1 MKKKI
6 NLEWLIIPIDYIKV
20 SDDIRTVVKLPIV
33 ISILTSIL
41 YYLFND
47 TVHALKVFSDLLLN
61 LDSILIGFTGIL
73 VTLLLTTE
81 NKTIDILKANK
92 TDKKLHGKKVSLY
105 DLLHILFTNALLN
118 ELILLLVV
126 LFNLF
131 LLGLTCNKLIS
142 TIGLVVEE
150 YMILNIIFS
159 MMIGVNNMYWTFKK
173 DGED

>member
-6 NLEWLIIPIDYIKV
+6 NLEWLRIPIDYIKV

-47 TVHALKVFSDLLLN
+47 TVHALKVFSELLLN

-81 NKTIDILKANK
+81 NKTIDILKAKK
-92 TDKKLHGKKVSLY
+92 TDKKLYIKK
-105 DLLHILFTNALLN
+105 
-118 ELILLLVV
+118 
-126 LFNLF
+126 
-131 LLGLTCNKLIS
+131 
-142 TIGLVVEE
+142 
-150 YMILNIIFS
+150 
-159 MMIGVNNMYWTFKK
+159 FKMK
-173 DGED
+173 I

>member
-1 MKKKI
+1 M
-6 NLEWLIIPIDYIKV
+6 
-20 SDDIRTVVKLPIV
+20 

-47 TVHALKVFSDLLLN
+47 TVHTLKVFSELLLN

-81 NKTIDILKANK
+81 NKTIDILKEKK
-92 TDKKLHGKKVSLY
+92 TDKILYGKKVSLY

-118 ELILLLVV
+118 ELILLIIV

-131 LLGLTCNKLIS
+131 LMGLICNELI
-142 TIGLVVEE
+142 TRIGLIVEE

-159 MMIGVNNMYWTFKK
+159 MMIGVNNMYWTFKNN
-173 DGED
+173 

>member
-1 MKKKI
+1 MKKKF
-6 NLEWLIIPIDYIKV
+6 NLEWLRIPIDYIKV

-47 TVHALKVFSDLLLN
+47 TVHGLKVFSELLLN

-81 NKTIDILKANK
+81 NKTIDILKEKK
-92 TDKKLHGKKVSLY
+92 TDKILYGKKVSLY

-118 ELILLLVV
+118 ELILLIIV

-131 LLGLTCNKLIS
+131 LMGLICNELIT
-142 TIGLVVEE
+142 TIGLMVEE

-159 MMIGVNNMYWTFKK
+159 MMIGVNNMYWTFKNN
-173 DGED
+173 

>member
-1 MKKKI
+1 MKKKF
-6 NLEWLIIPIDYIKV
+6 NLEWLRIPIDYIKV
-20 SDDIRTVVKLPIV
+20 SDDIRTVVKLRIV

-47 TVHALKVFSDLLLN
+47 TVHALKVFSELLLN

-81 NKTIDILKANK
+81 NKTIDILKEKK
-92 TDKKLHGKKVSLY
+92 TDKILYGKKVSLY

-118 ELILLLVV
+118 ELILLIIV

-131 LLGLTCNKLIS
+131 LMGLICNELIT
-142 TIGLVVEE
+142 TIGLMVEE

-159 MMIGVNNMYWTFKK
+159 MMIGVNNMYWTFKNN
-173 DGED
+173 